1 MTFLIILFFVVV
13 ASPVFF
19 CAGLEKFAR
28 APVSAAPL
36 RATESEAVVR
46 PLDPLDAE
54 MDLFGLPVVQQTA
67 SAADGGRAA

>member
-28 APVSAAPL
+28 APVSPAP
-36 RATESEAVVR
+36 APAKESGIFVT
-46 PLDPLDAE
+46 PPDPLDAE
-54 MDLFGLPVVQQTA
+54 TDLFCLPVVQDTA
-67 SAADGGRAA
+67 AAAEGGRAA